1 MLVEFFFPYLQPE
14 TENGRTQIRA
24 RFIVRQAGHVIM
36 QCLERSVYFV
46 SWSLIVGG
54 VLYFLRQV
62 KAHTQ
67 YGRYVETS
75 SPGMMVPAKVAW
87 FTQELPSVLIP
98 VLLLLTTDTLPGL
111 GRGFLLWTFCLHYFQ
126 RNAVLEAF
134 SQTSPHTLER
144 EKKRELSEY
153 GLLIR
158 RLTFIYSLLNKG
170 RPFPLFI
177 MVSAFV
183 FCSLNGFLQG
193 HYMLHCAR
201 YDDAWHTDARFI
213 GGLLLFFSGMA
224 INIHSDHILRNLRKP
239 GEINYKIPE
248 GGMFEWVSG
257 ANFFGEILEW
267 CGYPAATWSLPSFA
281 FAFFTICSIGPRAYH
296 HHRFYLE
303 KFESY
308 PKSRKAVIPFIL

>member
-1 MLVEFFFPYLQPE
+1 MLAEFFFPYLQPE

-126 RNAVLEAF
+126 R
-134 SQTSPHTLER
+134 
-144 EKKRELSEY
+144 
-153 GLLIR
+153 
-158 RLTFIYSLLNKG
+158 TFIYSLLNKG

-248 GGMFEWVSG
+248 
-257 ANFFGEILEW
+257 EW
-267 CGYPAATWSLPSFA
+267 CGYAAATWSLPSFA